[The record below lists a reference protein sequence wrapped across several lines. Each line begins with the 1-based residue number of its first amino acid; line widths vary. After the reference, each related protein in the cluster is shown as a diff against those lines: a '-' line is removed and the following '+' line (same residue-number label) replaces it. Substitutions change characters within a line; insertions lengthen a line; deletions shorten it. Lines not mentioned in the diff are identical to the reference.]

1 MAPSRREDVLTTGSA
16 LPTAASHLWQAP
28 SAALA
33 RHDPDWT
40 ALHRAVRVTLVACVC
55 FYLCHYVIRND
66 TTALYAL
73 FGAIALG
80 ALSEVTGS
88 REQRLRGYAIALA
101 VAVVLVTIGTFVAV
115 NTAAAVAVMLVV
127 GSAIAYS
134 GVTGQRVAGVANGLQ
149 LFFVLPCFPPFTPDQ
164 LGDRL
169 AGVTLGI
176 VALAIADR
184 YVLPVPDRPDPP
196 LRFRASVEASA
207 RFAEVLAAAL
217 RAGPSNGPA
226 LPDVCTDAR
235 AAALD
240 AAEALRLSNVPLPER
255 PLGYGLRD
263 RSLFAVAAASR
274 LVTARTSTLA
284 ALLTPEQPHPVTADL
299 LDAAATVLRGT
310 AATLGGGSPP
320 SLAELDATMEVYLQS
335 RVRHL
340 PLTTGPTDDLR
351 AGLAA
356 AAAAR
361 AARIAGLAAH
371 GFHGV
376 PPAGELPRELWFL
389 RASAWQLL
397 LHRVTANLTPR
408 SVYLQNAVRVGIGLA
423 VARLLAGVF
432 DLSHGFWV
440 LLATLSLMRTSAV
453 ASRSTLV
460 KAFVGTLGGAAVAA
474 AVLTWVPVDVYPWL
488 LPVTMVVAFVAG
500 PLFGVAAGQ
509 AGFTI
514 VVSLLFAQLTPST
527 WQLAEVRLEDVVLGG
542 LVGAVI
548 GAAVWPRGGSG
559 ELHRIAAEALRAG
572 ADKVVGTIALL
583 ARGTRPA
590 TTDLHR
596 LADLLDH
603 TYVQSRTEPGE
614 PGPEIDWLA
623 TVTVVHRLST
633 YSATL
638 RERHPDAPALPW
650 PAEADRLT
658 AGADEVAAAL
668 RAAADAV
675 AARTPV
681 PAQVVATCRDAV
693 AVHAPRDLAD
703 DAEAGLRVLDAW
715 AWLVTVTAD
724 LDRVATPPGTTG
736 PASAQATH
744 ERSAVKPT
752 DIDGS

>member
-1 MAPSRREDVLTTGSA
+1 M
-16 LPTAASHLWQAP
+16 
-28 SAALA
+28 
-33 RHDPDWT
+33 
-40 ALHRAVRVTLVACVC
+40 C
-55 FYLCHYVIRND
+55 FYLCHYLIRDD
-66 TTALYAL
+66 TMALYAL

-88 REQRLRGYAIALA
+88 RAQRLRGYAMALA
-101 VAVVLVTIGTFVAV
+101 VAIVLVTVGTFVAAS
-115 NTAAAVAVMLVV
+115 TAVAVVVMLVV

-134 GVTGQRVAGVANGLQ
+134 GVAGQRVGGVANGLQ

-164 LGDRL
+164 LGERL
-169 AGVTLGI
+169 AGVALGI
-176 VALAIADR
+176 VLLAIVDR
-184 YVLPVPDRPDPP
+184 WVLAAPERPDPP
-196 LRFRASVEASA
+196 PRFHASVEASA
-207 RFAEVLAAAL
+207 RFAAVLAAAL
-217 RAGPSNGPA
+217 RAPAADTDEPA
-226 LPDVCTDAR
+226 LTRAR

-240 AAEALRLSNVPLPER
+240 GAEALRLSSVPLPER

-274 LVTARTSTLA
+274 LVAARTATLA
-284 ALLTPEQPHPVTADL
+284 ALLAAERPHPVTADL
-299 LDAAATVLRGT
+299 LDASARVLRGT
-310 AATLGGGSPP
+310 AAALSGGPPP
-320 SLAELDATMEVYLQS
+320 SLVELDATMDEYLRT

-340 PLTTGPTDDLR
+340 PLSTGPTNDLR
-351 AGLAA
+351 AGLTA

-361 AARIAGLAAH
+361 AARVAGLAAH
-371 GFHGV
+371 GFRGV
-376 PPAGELPRELWFL
+376 QPAGELPRELWFL
-389 RASAWQLL
+389 RAPAWRLFA
-397 LHRVTANLTPR
+397 HRITANLTPR

-423 VARLLAGVF
+423 VARLVAGVF

-453 ASRSTLV
+453 ASRSMLV
-460 KAFVGTLGGAAVAA
+460 KAFVGTLGGAVVAA

-488 LPVTMVVAFVAG
+488 LPLTMLVAFTAG

-509 AGFTI
+509 AGFTV

-548 GAAVWPRGGSG
+548 GAAVWPRGGAG

-572 ADKVVGTIALL
+572 ADEVVGTIGLL

-590 TTDLHR
+590 TTDLRR

-603 TYVQSRTEPGE
+603 TYIQSRTEPAG
-614 PGPEIDWLA
+614 PGPGIDWLA
-623 TVTVVHRLST
+623 MVTVVHRLST
-633 YSATL
+633 YSGTL
-638 RERHPDAPALPW
+638 RERHPDAPVLPW

-658 AGADEVAAAL
+658 AAADEVASSL

-675 AARTPV
+675 AARGSV
-681 PAQVVATCRDAV
+681 PPGVVAACRDAV

-715 AWLVTVTAD
+715 AWLVTVAAD
-724 LDRVATPPGTTG
+724 LERVAAPPEAATDAGT
-736 PASAQATH
+736 AAAVQATQ

-752 DIDGS
+752 DTDGS